1 MLAWQVGSVPRTV
14 KEESDGGRWLTGDS
28 KVAWQRRLAV
38 RDGSY
43 FEGTYTATKKNGQDD
58 VSYLL
63 TKKGI
68 LVVA

>member
-43 FEGTYTATKKNGQDD
+43 FEGTYTTGARSGAHRNKEKWTR
-58 VSYLL
+58 
-63 TKKGI
+63 
-68 LVVA
+68 